1 MSLKSHFPILIAHRD
16 TGRHSVAGVR
26 LQQIQDELQASGW
39 KTLVVDNE
47 GDAGILAGAHRG
59 LSAIVFRAEAM
70 QKDAGTGARLVELIG
85 SVHQRAPGLP
95 VIALGETATLEGT
108 SPKAVQALR
117 NLHGILYLYEDTVS
131 FLARQI
137 MRAAED
143 YLEQLLPPFFKALTK
158 HAERSA
164 YSWHTPGHAGG
175 VGFLKSPVGYALH

>member
-47 GDAGILAGAHRG
+47 SDAGILAGAHRG

-108 SPKAVQALR
+108 SVQALR
-117 NLHGILYLYEDTVS
+117 NTASSTYEDTVS
-131 FLARQI
+131 FLRADHAR
-137 MRAAED
+137 RH
-143 YLEQLLPPFFKALTK
+143 YLDQLPPFFKAVK
-158 HAERSA
+158 HAGLFVARPGMPAASA
-164 YSWHTPGHAGG
+164 S
-175 VGFLKSPVGYALH
+175 